1 MTATLRPFEQ
11 PAAEILPKRVSVAE
25 HPQRRPTR
33 GDERLDHVFEER
45 CDWISEHGRPG
56 QLAVDSRE
64 LRLTYDELDART
76 NQLAR
81 YLRLCGASAG
91 DRIALLFNR
100 PVDAYLGMLAVLKIG
115 AVYVPLDV
123 GSPTKRLADIVAYA
137 QVKMVLTCS
146 DVRERVEHI
155 KALTVSDIELHFI
168 DDAAPLIAEM
178 NECRL
183 LPVEHG
189 SHKDQLT
196 YISYTS
202 GSTDRPEG
210 VAIDHLSICNYVRTA
225 AEIYGIGP
233 SDRVYQ
239 GLTVAFDFSVEEIWV
254 PWVAGATLVPTPPG
268 ASLLG
273 QDLHEFLSERRVT
286 AMCCVPALLATIED
300 DLPNLRFL
308 LVFGEACPQDLIAR
322 WHKPGR
328 RILNVYRPTE
338 ATVTATWTELHPD
351 KPITNAPDLAESS
364 SVQDGYTDPTTG
376 TESNLATAL
385 AEPAPTPIESNLAQ
399 VLADIVRIEQVPL
412 DSHFFD
418 DLGADSMVMAR
429 FCARVRKNADLPTV
443 SMKDIYQYPT
453 IRSLAAALVE
463 PAEPAPT
470 PIESNL
476 AQVLAD
482 IVRIEQVPLDSH
494 FFDDLGADSMVMAR
508 FCARVRKNADLPT
521 VSMKDIYQY
530 PTIRSL
536 AAALAKPLSTPA
548 ESSVPPSVEV
558 ATHAARGGRDR
569 EEPIGTP
576 RYVLCG
582 TLQLLFFLG
591 YSYLAALIMVRG
603 YEWISAGSGLIDVYL
618 RSVLFGAMGFLSLCT
633 LPVLAKWVLIGRWK
647 PQQIR
652 IWSLAYVRFWVVKTL
667 VRSNPLVL
675 FVGSPLYVFYLR
687 ALGAKVGRGVAIFS
701 RNLPVCTDLLTIGE
715 GTVIRKDSYF
725 TGYRAHAGLIETGVV
740 TLGRDALVGEATVI
754 DIGTSMGD
762 GAQLGHTSSLHAGQA
777 VPDGERWHGSP
788 AQRTE
793 VDYRAVDPT
802 DCGALRRALFPI
814 VQLLGMLVLSVPLAV
829 GGVTMLAEV
838 PQLAAILDPATL
850 AVTSWTFYGDTL
862 AASFVLLF
870 GSVLLGLLVVSTVPR
885 VLSLAIKPD
894 KVYRLYG
901 VHYWIHRVIA
911 RMTNIRFY
919 TRLFGDSSY
928 IVHYLRGL
936 GYGLYRVEQTGSNF
950 GTEVKHET
958 PYLSSVGSGT
968 VVADGLSIINAD
980 FSSTSFRVS
989 QASIGSHNFLGNRI
1003 AYPSQGRTGDNCLLA
1018 TKVMVPLDGE
1028 LREGVGLLGSPS
1040 FEIPR
1045 SVERDNRL
1053 DVTSAEELRRR
1064 LAAKNKHNA
1073 VTIGLYLL
1081 VQWIYLFGVTVLV
1094 LGSFDLYPSFG
1105 TWVVALGEILI
1116 LLFTTVYFVLVDR
1129 AVRALQALRPQ
1140 GCSIYDHA
1148 FWRHERFWKL
1158 CADSYLTFFNG
1169 TPFKNVIW
1177 RLLGV
1182 RLGSKVFDDGVFLT
1196 ERSFVT
1202 IGDDCTL
1209 NAGTVIQCHSQEDG
1223 AFKSDRT
1230 AIGAGCT
1237 LGVGAFVHYGVTMGE
1252 GAVLAPDSFLMKG
1265 EEIPQRARWGGNPA
1279 KEIRN
1284 DPAGVRRDSCD
1295 IRGTVVVSGD

>member
-1 MTATLRPFEQ
+1 MTATLLPFEQ
-11 PAAEILPKRVSVAE
+11 PATELPELVLVAE
-25 HPQRRPTR
+25 QAQGRRTR
-33 GDERLDHVFEER
+33 RGERLDLVFEER
-45 CDWISEHGRPG
+45 CDWIREYGRPG
-56 QLAVDSRE
+56 QLAVDSHD

-91 DRIALLFNR
+91 DRIALLFDR

-115 AVYVPLDV
+115 GAYVPLAVD
-123 GSPTKRLADIVAYA
+123 SAADRLAYIVTDA
-137 QVKMVLTCS
+137 QVKMVLTAS
-146 DVRERVEHI
+146 DQRERVENI
-155 KALTVSDIELHFI
+155 KPLTTPDIELLFI

-183 LPVEHG
+183 LPVERG
-189 SHKDQLT
+189 SHKDQLA

-210 VAIDHLSICNYVRTA
+210 VAIDHPSICHFVRAA
-225 AEIYGIGP
+225 AETYDIRP

-239 GLTVAFDFSVEEIWV
+239 GLTIAFDCSVEEIWV
-254 PWVAGATLVPTPPG
+254 PWAAGATLVPKPSG

-286 AMCCVPALLATIED
+286 AMCCLPTLLATIED

-308 LVFGEACPQDLIAR
+308 LVSGAACPQDLITR

-328 RILNVYRPTE
+328 RFLNVYGSAE
-338 ATVTATWTELHPD
+338 ATVTDPQRALIELTE
-351 KPITNAPDLAESS
+351 IES
-364 SVQDGYTDPTTG
+364 VPLQVPEIAQTP
-376 TESNLATAL
+376 
-385 AEPAPTPIESNLAQ
+385 AEPAPTPIENKLAK
-399 VLADIVRIEQVPL
+399 VLADIVGIERVPV

-429 FCARVRKNADLPTV
+429 FCARVRKQADLPAV
-443 SMKDIYQYPT
+443 SMKDIYQHPT
-453 IRSLAAALVE
+453 IRGLAAAL
-463 PAEPAPT
+463 AEPAPT
-470 PIESNL
+470 PIENNL
-476 AQVLAD
+476 AKVLAD
-482 IVRIEQVPLDSH
+482 IVGIERVPVDSH

-508 FCARVRKNADLPT
+508 FCARVRKQADLPA
-521 VSMKDIYQY
+521 VSMKDIYQH
-530 PTIRSL
+530 PTIRGL
-536 AAALAKPLSTPA
+536 AAALAEPVSAPA
-548 ESSVPPSVEV
+548 ESSVTPSIEV
-558 ATHAARGGRDR
+558 ATLAARSGRDR
-569 EEPIGTP
+569 EEPIGRP
-576 RYVLCG
+576 RYVLCA

-591 YSYLAALIMVRG
+591 YSYLAALVMVDG
-603 YEWISAGSGLIDVYL
+603 SEWISAGSGLIDVFL
-618 RSVLFGAMGFLSLCT
+618 RSVQFGAVGLLVLCT
-633 LPVLAKWVLIGRWK
+633 LPILAKWMLIGRWK

-652 IWSLAYVRFWVVKTL
+652 IWSLAYLRFWVVKTL
-667 VRSNPLVL
+667 IRSNPLVL
-675 FVGSPLYVFYLR
+675 FVGSPLYVLYLR
-687 ALGAKVGRGVAIFS
+687 ALGAKIGRGVAIFS
-701 RNLPVCTDLLTIGE
+701 RNMPVCTDLLTIGE

-725 TGYRAHAGLIETGVV
+725 SGYRAHASLIETGVV

-762 GAQLGHTSSLHAGQA
+762 GAQLGHTSSLHTGQA

-802 DCGALRRALFPI
+802 DCGALRRALFPV

-838 PQLAAILDPATL
+838 PQLATILDPGTL
-850 AVTSWTFYGDTL
+850 AITSWTFYGEAL
-862 AASFVLLF
+862 AASFVLFF

-936 GYGLYRVEQTGSNF
+936 GYGLYQVEQTGSNF

-989 QASIGSHNFLGNRI
+989 RASIGSHNFLGNRI

-1028 LREGVGLLGSPS
+1028 VREGVGLLGSPS

-1053 DVTSAEELRRR
+1053 DVTSTDELRRR

-1081 VQWIYLFGVTVLV
+1081 VQWIYLFGVTMLA
-1094 LGSFDLYPSFG
+1094 LGAMDLYPSFG
-1105 TWVVALGEILI
+1105 TWVVALAEVLV

-1182 RLGSKVFDDGVFLT
+1182 RLGSRVFDDGVFLT

-1230 AIGAGCT
+1230 AIGVGCT

-1265 EEIPQRARWGGNPA
+1265 EEIPQRAQWEGNPA
-1279 KEIRN
+1279 RE
-1284 DPAGVRRDSCD
+1284 VRK
-1295 IRGTVVVSGD
+1295 

>member
-11 PAAEILPKRVSVAE
+11 PAIEVLPGLVLAAEQTQGWR
-25 HPQRRPTR
+25 TR
-33 GDERLDHVFEER
+33 GDERLDHIFEER
-45 CDWISEHGRPG
+45 CDWISEHGWPG
-56 QLAVDSRE
+56 HLAVDSHD

-81 YLRLCGASAG
+81 YLRLSGASAG
-91 DRIALLFNR
+91 DRIALLFDR

-115 AVYVPLDV
+115 AAYVLLD
-123 GSPTKRLADIVAYA
+123 GDARTDRLAYIVADA
-137 QVKMVLTCS
+137 RAKIVLTRS
-146 DVRERVEHI
+146 NVREWIEHI
-155 KALTVSDIELHFI
+155 KALTASDIELLFI
-168 DDAAPLIAEM
+168 DAAAPLIAEM

-183 LPVEHG
+183 LPVERG
-189 SHKDQLT
+189 SHNDQLA
-196 YISYTS
+196 YLSYPS
-202 GSTDRPEG
+202 GSTNRPEG
-210 VAIDHLSICNYVRTA
+210 VAIDHPSICNLVRAA
-225 AEIYGIGP
+225 AEIYSIGP
-233 SDRVYQ
+233 RDRVYQ
-239 GLTVAFDFSVEEIWV
+239 DLTVAFGFSVEESWV
-254 PWVAGATLVPTPPG
+254 PWATGATLVPKPPDV
-268 ASLLG
+268 SLLG

-300 DLPNLRFL
+300 DLPNLRLL
-308 LVFGEACPQDLIAR
+308 LVSGGACPQDLITR
-322 WHKPGR
+322 WYKPGR
-328 RILNVYRPTE
+328 RFVTVSRPAE
-338 ATVTATWTELHPD
+338 ATDSATWTELHPD
-351 KPITNAPDLAESS
+351 QHHGRIEL
-364 SVQDGYTDPTTG
+364 
-376 TESNLATAL
+376 TESEPVPLRVPESAQATAV
-385 AEPAPTPIESNLAQ
+385 AEPAPTTLESNLAQ
-399 VLADIVRIEQVPL
+399 VLAGIVRLEQVSL

-429 FCARVRKNADLPTV
+429 FCARVRKHADLPAV
-443 SMKDIYQYPT
+443 SMKDIYQ
-453 IRSLAAALVE
+453 
-463 PAEPAPT
+463 
-470 PIESNL
+470 
-476 AQVLAD
+476 
-482 IVRIEQVPLDSH
+482 H
-494 FFDDLGADSMVMAR
+494 
-508 FCARVRKNADLPT
+508 
-521 VSMKDIYQY
+521 

-536 AAALAKPLSTPA
+536 AAALAKPVPTPA
-548 ESSVPPSVEV
+548 ESSVPPSIEV
-558 ATHAARGGRDR
+558 ATHAACGGQDR

-576 RYVLCG
+576 RYILCAA
-582 TLQLLFFLG
+582 LQLLLFLG
-591 YSYLAALIMVRG
+591 FSYLAALVMVHG
-603 YEWISAGSGLIDVYL
+603 SEWISAGSGLIDVFL
-618 RSVLFGAMGFLSLCT
+618 RSVLSGTVGFLGLCI
-633 LPVLAKWVLIGRWK
+633 LPILAKWVLIGRWK
-647 PQQIR
+647 PQRIR
-652 IWSLAYVRFWVVKTL
+652 IWSLAYLRFWVVKTL

-675 FVGSPLYVFYLR
+675 FTGSPLYVLYLR
-687 ALGAKVGRGVAIFS
+687 ALGAKIGRGVAIFS
-701 RNLPVCTDLLTIGE
+701 QNMPVCTDLLTIGE

-725 TGYRAHAGLIETGVV
+725 TGYRAYAGLIETGVV

-762 GAQLGHTSSLHAGQA
+762 GAQLGHTSSLHTGQA
-777 VPDGERWHGSP
+777 VPNGERWHGSP
-788 AQRTE
+788 AQRAE
-793 VDYRAVDPT
+793 VDYRAVDRA
-802 DCGALRRALFPI
+802 DGGALRRALFPI
-814 VQLLGMLVLSVPLAV
+814 VQLLGMLVVSVPLAV

-838 PQLAAILDPATL
+838 PQLAAILDAGTL
-850 AVTSWTFYGDTL
+850 AVTSWLFYADAL
-862 AASFVLLF
+862 ATSFVLLF
-870 GSVLLGLLVVSTVPR
+870 GAVLLGLLVVSTVPR

-894 KVYRLYG
+894 EVYRLYG

-936 GYGLYRVEQTGSNF
+936 GYSLYQVEQTGSNF

-968 VVADGLSIINAD
+968 VIADGLSIINAD

-989 QASIGSHNFLGNRI
+989 RASIGSHNFLGNRI

-1053 DVTSAEELRRR
+1053 DVTSADELRRR

-1081 VQWIYLFGVTVLV
+1081 VQWIYLFGVTVLA
-1094 LGSFDLYPSFG
+1094 LGAMDLYPSFG
-1105 TWVVALGEILI
+1105 TWMVAMAEVLT

-1169 TPFKNVIW
+1169 TPFKNMIW

-1265 EEIPQRARWGGNPA
+1265 EEIPERAQWEGNPA
-1279 KEIRN
+1279 REVQN
-1284 DPAGVRRDSCD
+1284 DRAGF
-1295 IRGTVVVSGD
+1295 

>member
-1 MTATLRPFEQ
+1 MTATLLPFEQ
-11 PAAEILPKRVSVAE
+11 PATELPELVLVAE
-25 HPQRRPTR
+25 QAQGRRTR
-33 GDERLDHVFEER
+33 RGERLDLVFEER
-45 CDWISEHGRPG
+45 CDWIREYGRPG
-56 QLAVDSRE
+56 QLAVDSHD

-91 DRIALLFNR
+91 DRIALLFDR
-100 PVDAYLGMLAVLKIG
+100 PIDAYLGMLAVLKIG
-115 AVYVPLDV
+115 AAYVPLDV
-123 GSPTKRLADIVAYA
+123 DSAAERLAYIVADA
-137 QVKMVLTCS
+137 EVTIVLTRS
-146 DVRERVEHI
+146 GQRERVEDI
-155 KALTVSDIELHFI
+155 KPLTAPDIQLLFI

-183 LPVEHG
+183 LPVERG
-189 SHKDQLT
+189 SHKDQLA

-210 VAIDHLSICNYVRTA
+210 VAIDHPSICHFVRVA
-225 AEIYGIGP
+225 AETYDIRP

-239 GLTVAFDFSVEEIWV
+239 GLTIAFDCSVEEIWV
-254 PWVAGATLVPTPPG
+254 PWAAGATLVPKPSG

-273 QDLHEFLSERRVT
+273 QDLIT
-286 AMCCVPALLATIED
+286 
-300 DLPNLRFL
+300 
-308 LVFGEACPQDLIAR
+308 R

-328 RILNVYRPTE
+328 RFLNVYGSAE
-338 ATVTATWTELHPD
+338 ATVTDPQRALIELTEIESVPLQVPE
-351 KPITNAPDLAESS
+351 IAQAP
-364 SVQDGYTDPTTG
+364 
-376 TESNLATAL
+376 

-399 VLADIVRIEQVPL
+399 VLADIMGSEWVPV

-429 FCARVRKNADLPTV
+429 FCARVRKQADLPTV
-443 SMKDIYQYPT
+443 SMKDIYQHPT
-453 IRSLAAALVE
+453 IRSLATAL
-463 PAEPAPT
+463 AEPAPT
-470 PIESNL
+470 PIESNLESNL

-482 IVRIEQVPLDSH
+482 IVRIERVPVDSH

-508 FCARVRKNADLPT
+508 FCARVRKQADLPT
-521 VSMKDIYQY
+521 VSMKDIYQH

-536 AAALAKPLSTPA
+536 AAAFAKPASTPA
-548 ESSVPPSVEV
+548 ESSVTPSIEV
-558 ATHAARGGRDR
+558 AILAARGGRDR

-576 RYVLCG
+576 RYVLCAA
-582 TLQLLFFLG
+582 LQLLFFLG
-591 YSYLAALIMVRG
+591 YSYLAALVMVDG
-603 YEWISAGSGLIDVYL
+603 SEWISAGSGLIDVFL
-618 RSVLFGAMGFLSLCT
+618 RSVQFGAVGFLVLCT
-633 LPVLAKWVLIGRWK
+633 LPILAKWVLIGRWK

-652 IWSLAYVRFWVVKTL
+652 IWSLAYLRFWVVKTL
-667 VRSNPLVL
+667 IRSNPLVL
-675 FVGSPLYVFYLR
+675 FVGSPLYVLYLR
-687 ALGAKVGRGVAIFS
+687 ALGAKIGRGVAIFS
-701 RNLPVCTDLLTIGE
+701 RNMPVCTDLLTIGE
-715 GTVIRKDSYF
+715 GTAIRKDSYF
-725 TGYRAHAGLIETGVV
+725 SGYRAHAGLIETGVV

-762 GAQLGHTSSLHAGQA
+762 GAQLGHTSSLHTGQA

-802 DCGALRRALFPI
+802 DCGALRRALFPV

-838 PQLAAILDPATL
+838 PQLATILDPGTL
-850 AVTSWTFYGDTL
+850 AVTSWTFYGEAL
-862 AASFVLLF
+862 AASFLLFF

-936 GYGLYRVEQTGSNF
+936 GYGLYQVEQTGSNF

-989 QASIGSHNFLGNRI
+989 RASIGSHNFLGNRI

-1028 LREGVGLLGSPS
+1028 VREGVGLLGSPS

-1053 DVTSAEELRRR
+1053 DVTSTDELRRR
-1064 LAAKNKHNA
+1064 LTAKNKHNA

-1081 VQWIYLFGVTVLV
+1081 VQWIYLFGVTVLA
-1094 LGSFDLYPSFG
+1094 LGAMDLYPSFG
-1105 TWVVALGEILI
+1105 TWVVALAEVLV

-1158 CADSYLTFFNG
+1158 CADSYLTVFNG

-1182 RLGSKVFDDGVFLT
+1182 RLGSRVFDDGIFLT

-1202 IGDDCTL
+1202 IGDDCAL

-1230 AIGAGCT
+1230 AIGVGCT

-1265 EEIPQRARWGGNPA
+1265 EEIPQRAQWEGNPA
-1279 KEIRN
+1279 REVQK
-1284 DPAGVRRDSCD
+1284 
-1295 IRGTVVVSGD
+1295 

>member
-33 GDERLDHVFEER
+33 RDERLDHVFEER

-91 DRIALLFNR
+91 DRIALLFNQ

-115 AVYVPLDV
+115 AAYVPLDV
-123 GSPTKRLADIVAYA
+123 GSPAKRLADIVADT

-155 KALTVSDIELHFI
+155 KALTALDIELHFI

-183 LPVEHG
+183 LSVEHG
-189 SHKDQLT
+189 SHKDQLA

-202 GSTDRPEG
+202 GSTDHPEG
-210 VAIDHLSICNYVRTA
+210 VAIDHPSICNYVRVA

-239 GLTVAFDFSVEEIWV
+239 GLTVAFDFSIEEIWV

-322 WHKPGR
+322 WHQPGR

-351 KPITNAPDLAESS
+351 KPVTNAPDLAESS
-364 SVQDGYTDPTTG
+364 SVQDSYTDPTTG

-399 VLADIVRIEQVPL
+399 VLADIMRIEQVPV
-412 DSHFFD
+412 DNHFFD

-453 IRSLAAALVE
+453 VRSLAAA
-463 PAEPAPT
+463 
-470 PIESNL
+470 
-476 AQVLAD
+476 
-482 IVRIEQVPLDSH
+482 
-494 FFDDLGADSMVMAR
+494 F
-508 FCARVRKNADLPT
+508 
-521 VSMKDIYQY
+521 
-530 PTIRSL
+530 
-536 AAALAKPLSTPA
+536 AKPVSAPA

-558 ATHAARGGRDR
+558 ATHAARGERDR

-582 TLQLLFFLG
+582 TLQVLFFLG

-725 TGYRAHAGLIETGVV
+725 TGYRAHAGLVETGVV

-850 AVTSWTFYGDTL
+850 AVTSWTFYSDTL

-989 QASIGSHNFLGNRI
+989 RASIGSHNFLGNRI

-1053 DVTSAEELRRR
+1053 DVTSADELRRR

-1073 VTIGLYLL
+1073 VTIGLYLV
-1081 VQWIYLFGVTVLV
+1081 VQWIYLFGVTVLA

-1105 TWVVALGEILI
+1105 TWVVAVGEILI
-1116 LLFTTVYFVLVDR
+1116 FLFTTVYFVLVDR

-1182 RLGSKVFDDGVFLT
+1182 RLGSRVFDDGVFLT

-1295 IRGTVVVSGD
+1295 IRGSVVVSGD